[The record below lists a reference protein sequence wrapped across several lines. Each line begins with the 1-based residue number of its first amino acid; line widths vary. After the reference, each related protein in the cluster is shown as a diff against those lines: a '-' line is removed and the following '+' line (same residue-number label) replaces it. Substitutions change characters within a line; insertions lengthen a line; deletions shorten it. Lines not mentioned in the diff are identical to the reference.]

1 MVRDNTGQE
10 GLFSQQSDRVR
21 DLGHRFRRLTKASSR
36 PLRSFDTPAGFNFGL
51 QSFGH
56 GPPIVFLT
64 NGLFSRVAL
73 GDLPRQLANVG
84 RVTVIELQGLNP
96 HTRLVEGLS
105 DYRSETLADAFESA
119 IKSVDATEELVIISQ
134 GVNVLLASEWARHH
148 PERVRGLCFIDGLTA
163 PVSLD
168 RLSNI
173 WAKLVEDVEPLGPFA
188 VNYDAALLNGIY
200 GVLAGG
206 SGTEA
211 ADRLAAHAEHH
222 RSDLQRL
229 ASIANMPVEHLFP
242 VASTH
247 AQTIDTWLRSASMP
261 KLFIDSQPFVFGDT
275 AAEREYPNQTVVR
288 VNGPGL
294 ATIAAPGL
302 TEQFIR
308 LWLHQLSA

>member
-10 GLFSQQSDRVR
+10 GLFSHESGR
-21 DLGHRFRRLTKASSR
+21 LGGLGQRFRRLTTTSSR
-36 PLRSFDTPAGFNFGL
+36 AVRSFDTSAGFNFGL

-64 NGLFSRVAL
+64 NGVFSPAAM
-73 GDLPRQLANVG
+73 GDLPRQLADVG
-84 RVTVIELQGLNP
+84 RVTVIELRGLNP

-105 DYRSETLADAFESA
+105 DYHTETLANEFGTA
-119 IKSVDATEELVIISQ
+119 IRSVDATEELVIISQ
-134 GVNVLLASEWARHH
+134 GVNVLIASEWARSH

-168 RLSNI
+168 RLSGI
-173 WAKLVEDVEPLGPFA
+173 WAQLVEDVEPLGPFD
-188 VNYDAALLNGIY
+188 VNYDPAILRGIAD
-200 GVLAGG
+200 VLAGA
-206 SGTEA
+206 SGTDV
-211 ADRLAAHAEHH
+211 ADRLAQAEHD
-222 RSDLQRL
+222 RSNVLRL
-229 ASIANMPVEHLFP
+229 ASIANIPVEHVAP
-242 VASTH
+242 VASKH

-261 KLFIDSQPFVFGDT
+261 KLFIDSQPFVFGDA
-275 AAEREYPNQTVVR
+275 AAEREYPNETVVR

-308 LWLHQLSA
+308 LWLRQL